1 MTGRPTY
8 STSNGAGLP
17 SVAAP
22 PSARVRFSVVAS
34 TESAFPRRGRTAAAL
49 GLLVLIRLAIPLAV
63 LAASGR
69 RVPSLPPYDYN
80 PLPGDAHGF
89 YSAAREFIASWG
101 RLGAGAV
108 LAIALAL
115 VALAVW
121 IARSWSSKP
130 SLRPWL
136 VVVGALAVSLA
147 VTAAVT
153 QISDRTG
160 AAVFGWPLV
169 WALPM
174 LPYRAVGLPLDP
186 DVAFVFGLVIALAA
200 EAVIVVATWVV
211 GLRATGQ
218 RGVALLAAGLYAVW
232 PLLSGFLSGDHGG
245 MNGSWF
251 ADAGLCGCT
260 EPVSTAL
267 VTVATALVL
276 APALTPLALS
286 TIGVLLSFATVV
298 RLSNGII
305 ALLLLGLLLHR
316 LGARR
321 ALPFAAGALTFAPVA
336 IAWWPRGYA
345 ALFDRPDVWPANS
358 FSLDHVVSSW
368 TDSLFFSVTAALVLI
383 PIALAGAVTMRRRW
397 ALAVLGVVVVSTAV
411 FYSLYANTA
420 QHPRFFLVALPAL
433 LVFWAAGA
441 ATLVAGG
448 MRIARRRLSPRSAAP
463 SV

>member
-1 MTGRPTY
+1 M
-8 STSNGAGLP
+8 
-17 SVAAP
+17 
-22 PSARVRFSVVAS
+22 RVRARRSV
-34 TESAFPRRGRTAAAL
+34 SANHPAPAGRYPLRPHGARDHGLHAVSRPPAAL
-49 GLLVLIRLAIPLAV
+49 AILCGIRVAIPLAV
-63 LAASGR
+63 LAASGSR
-69 RVPSLPPYDYN
+69 LPSLPPYDYN

-101 RLGAGAV
+101 RLGPVAV
-108 LAIALAL
+108 VAMALGL

-121 IARSWSSKP
+121 TVRAWRSRT

-136 VVVGALAVSLA
+136 VVVCALAVSLA
-147 VTAAVT
+147 VTVAVT
-153 QISDRTG
+153 QTGRHTG

-200 EAVIVVATWVV
+200 EAVILVATWLV
-211 GLRATGQ
+211 GLRATGS

-267 VTVATALVL
+267 VGVATALVL
-276 APALTPLALS
+276 APALTPLVLA

-316 LGARR
+316 LGGRKT
-321 ALPFAAGALTFAPVA
+321 LPFAAGALTFAPVA

-345 ALFDRPDVWPANS
+345 ALFDRPDVWPANP
-358 FSLDHVVSSW
+358 FSIDHVVSNW
-368 TDSLFFSVTAALVLI
+368 TDSLFFSVPAALVLV
-383 PIALAGAVTMRRRW
+383 PIAVAGAVTMRRRW
-397 ALAVLGVVVVSTAV
+397 ALAVLLVVVVSTAV
-411 FYSLYANTA
+411 FYSFYANTG
-420 QHPRFFLVALPAL
+420 QHPRFFLVALPAF
-433 LVFWAAGA
+433 LVIWAAGA
-441 ATLVAGG
+441 ATLFAGG
-448 MRIARRRLSPRSAAP
+448 MRIAGHRASTRATGASHL
-463 SV
+463 